1 MFNSFA
7 FNCEFQTMEVSDNT
21 GSLIGLI
28 EEEWTMWTPKFRV
41 RDAQGIVKLYI
52 TGSFIEG
59 GGLEFKVIL
68 FKRVFIVSLSQ

>member
-1 MFNSFA
+1 
-7 FNCEFQTMEVSDNT
+7 MEVSDNT

-41 RDAQGIVKLYI
+41 RDAQVTVKLYI

-59 GGLEFKVIL
+59 GGFEFKVIL
-68 FKRVFIVSLSQ
+68 FKSFYCELVSQ